1 MHQPGTD
8 EEAAVAP
15 ARAATLLA
23 VVVCAAQFMVV
34 LDISVVNVA
43 LPSMRSSLGFT
54 DTGIAWVVN
63 AYALVFAGLLLVGGR
78 LADVFGRKRVFLT
91 GLLVFTAASLVGG
104 LAASPGW
111 LIGARAVQGAGAAVL
126 APATLTILTTSFAE
140 GPRRT
145 KALAAWTALGL
156 AGGTAGNLLGG
167 VLTEVASWRAT
178 LLINLPIG
186 VLVLVVAIGV
196 IAPDRGPQTR
206 VRLDVVGAVLVT
218 CGLAAIAYGFGQ
230 AALRGWSG
238 PATVSA
244 LAAGVGL
251 VAVFVLVETRWVR
264 VPLLPL
270 SLLRIRSV
278 AVGNVAMLL
287 AGACLNPMWFFLA
300 LSMQDVLG
308 YTPMQTGLAFLPHT
322 LVTIAIGTQ
331 VTPWLMHQVEA
342 RVLIASGAL
351 LAGAGFGWQAQLG
364 PDSTYLT
371 GIFGPALLVGIGAGL
386 LNTPLT
392 AAVTA
397 GVPAADAGAASGLMN
412 TTKQVGAALGLAAL
426 ITATADSVTG
436 YDRAF
441 WLIAA
446 AMIAVAGIAVALPAH
461 RDRR

>member
-1 MHQPGTD
+1 MRRPGTD
-8 EEAAVAP
+8 EKTAVAP
-15 ARAATLLA
+15 ARAGVLLT
-23 VVVCAAQFMVV
+23 VVCAAQFMVV

-43 LPSMRSSLGFT
+43 LPSMRSTLGFT
-54 DTGIAWVVN
+54 DAGLAWVVN

-78 LADVFGRKRVFLT
+78 LADLFGRKRVFLA

-111 LIGARAVQGAGAAVL
+111 LIGARAVQGVGAAVL

-145 KALAAWTALGL
+145 KALAVWTALGL

-167 VLTEVASWRAT
+167 ILTEFASWRAT

-186 VLVLVVAIGV
+186 VLVLVAATAV
-196 IAPDRGPQTR
+196 IAPDSAPRAR

-230 AALRGWSG
+230 AAARGWSAPG
-238 PATVSA
+238 TVSA

-251 VAVFVLVETRWVR
+251 VAVFVFVETRWVP

-270 SLLRIRSV
+270 SLLGIRSV

-287 AGACLNPMWFFLA
+287 AGACLNPMWFFLT
-300 LSMQDVLG
+300 LSMRDVLG

-322 LVTIAIGTQ
+322 LVTIAVGTQ
-331 VTPWLMHQVEA
+331 VTPWLMRRAEVRA
-342 RVLIASGAL
+342 LIAGGAL
-351 LAGAGFGWQAQLG
+351 LAAAGFAWQAQLG
-364 PDSTYLT
+364 PGSTYLT
-371 GIFGPALLVGIGAGL
+371 GILGPALVFSIGAGL

-426 ITATADSVTG
+426 ITATAGSVPG

-441 WLIAA
+441 WLIAV
-446 AMIAVAGIAVALPAH
+446 AMIAVAAIAAGLPAH